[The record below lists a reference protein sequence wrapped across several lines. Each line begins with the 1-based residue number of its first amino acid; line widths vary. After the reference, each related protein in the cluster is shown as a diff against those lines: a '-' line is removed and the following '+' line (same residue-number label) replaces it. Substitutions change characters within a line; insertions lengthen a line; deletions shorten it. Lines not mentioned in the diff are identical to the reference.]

1 MIAQTQDRDSLVL
14 EAARFYYEHNLTQS
28 QIAAKLEV
36 SRPTVS
42 RLLQEAR
49 DEGMVRIQIMDPR
62 ATGTRLE
69 KKLKDQFGLKQVVVV
84 PYDGESDQV
93 LKSRLGYALVDLLD
107 SLLEDNTTL
116 GVSWGTTM
124 QAATK
129 HLRSRPLKNMTVVQ
143 LNGGVSK
150 AELDTHATEIAG
162 KMGENYHATP
172 YLLPLPAI
180 VDTPELKTAI
190 ISDRHIAK
198 TLKLAREA
206 EIAAFTVGA
215 FGSNSVLVQ
224 ADYFEDTEVKELI
237 NQGAVADIC
246 SRLIKA
252 DGTICSQD
260 LNQRT
265 IGIELEELK
274 AKPYSIA
281 VAGGPNKEGAVKAGL
296 AGKWFN
302 CLITDEQVARKLL
315 GEE

>member
-1 MIAQTQDRDSLVL
+1 MSLRAQSRDTMLL
-14 EAARFYYEHNLTQS
+14 EAARFYYEHHLTQS
-28 QIAAKLEV
+28 QIASKLEV

-49 DEGMVRIQIMDPR
+49 DQGVVRIQILDPG

-69 KKLKDQFGLKQVVVV
+69 QKLRDQFGLKQVVVV
-84 PYDGESDQV
+84 PYDGESSQV
-93 LKSRLGYALVDLLD
+93 LKSRLGYALVNLLD
-107 SLLEDNTTL
+107 SLLEENTTL

-129 HLRSRPLKNMTVVQ
+129 HLHSRPMKNMTVVQ

-150 AELDTHATEIAG
+150 AELDTHASEIAG

-206 EIAAFTVGA
+206 DIAAFTVGA
-215 FGSNSVLVQ
+215 FGNTSVLVK
-224 ADYFEDTEVKELI
+224 ADYFEDSEIKDLI
-237 NQGAVADIC
+237 AQGAVADIC

-252 DGTICSQD
+252 DGSICSD
-260 LNQRT
+260 ALNQRT
-265 IGIELEELK
+265 IGIELEELRS
-274 AKPYSIA
+274 KPYSIA
-281 VAGGPNKEGAVKAGL
+281 VAGGAKKAKAVEAGL

-302 CLITDEQVARKLL
+302 SLITDEQTARKLL

>member
-1 MIAQTQDRDSLVL
+1 LRAQSRDTMLL
-14 EAARFYYEHNLTQS
+14 EAARFYYEHHLTQS
-28 QIAAKLEV
+28 QIASKLEV

-49 DEGMVRIQIMDPR
+49 DQGVVRIQILDPG

-69 KKLKDQFGLKQVVVV
+69 QKLRDQFGLKQVVVV
-84 PYDGESDQV
+84 PYDGESSQV
-93 LKSRLGYALVDLLD
+93 LKSRLGYALVNLLD
-107 SLLEDNTTL
+107 SLLEENTTL

-129 HLRSRPLKNMTVVQ
+129 HLHSRPMKNMTVVQ

-150 AELDTHATEIAG
+150 AELDTHASEIAG

-206 EIAAFTVGA
+206 DIAAFTVGA
-215 FGSNSVLVQ
+215 FGNTSVLVK
-224 ADYFEDTEVKELI
+224 ADYFEDSEIKDLI
-237 NQGAVADIC
+237 AQGAVADIC

-252 DGTICSQD
+252 DGSICSD
-260 LNQRT
+260 ALNQRT
-265 IGIELEELK
+265 IGIELEELRS
-274 AKPYSIA
+274 KPYSIA
-281 VAGGPNKEGAVKAGL
+281 VAGGAKKAKAVEAGL

-302 CLITDEQVARKLL
+302 SLITDEQTARKLL

>member
-1 MIAQTQDRDSLVL
+1 MSQTQERNQLVL

-28 QIAAKLEV
+28 QIATKLEV

-49 DEGMVRIQIMDPR
+49 EHGVVRIQILDPQ

-69 KKLKDQFGLKQVVVV
+69 NKLKDQFGLKQVVVV
-84 PYDGESDQV
+84 PYDGESDRV

-107 SLLEDNTTL
+107 SLLVDNTTL

-124 QAATK
+124 QAATQ

-150 AELDTHATEIAG
+150 AELDTHASEIAG
-162 KMGENYHATP
+162 KMGEYYHATP

-180 VDTPELKTAI
+180 VDTAELKTAI

-206 EIAAFTVGA
+206 EIAAFTIGA
-215 FGSNSVLVQ
+215 FGNNSVLVQ
-224 ADYFEDTEVKELI
+224 ADYFENSEVTALI
-237 NQGAVADIC
+237 DQGAVADIC

-252 DGTICSQD
+252 DGSICSQD
-260 LNQRT
+260 LNRRT

-281 VAGGPNKEGAVKAGL
+281 VAGGPEKERAIRAGL
-296 AGKWFN
+296 TGKWFN
-302 CLITDEQVARKLL
+302 SLITDEQVARKLV
-315 GEE
+315 GEA

>member
-1 MIAQTQDRDSLVL
+1 MSQAQDRDQLVL

-28 QIAAKLEV
+28 QIATKLEV

-42 RLLQEAR
+42 RLLHEAR
-49 DEGMVRIQIMDPR
+49 DQGVVRIQILDPQ

-84 PYDGESDQV
+84 PYDGEATNI
-93 LKSRLGYALVDLLD
+93 LKSRLGYALIDLLD

-150 AELDTHATEIAG
+150 AELETHASEIAG
-162 KMGENYHATP
+162 KMGESYHATP

-180 VDTPELKTAI
+180 VDTAELKTAI

-215 FGSNSVLVQ
+215 FGNNSVLVQ
-224 ADYFEDTEVKELI
+224 ADYFEDSEVKALI
-237 NQGAVADIC
+237 DQGAVADIC

-252 DGTICSQD
+252 DGSICSQD
-260 LNQRT
+260 LNRRT

-274 AKPYSIA
+274 VKPFSIA
-281 VAGGPNKEGAVKAGL
+281 VAGGADKERAIRAGL
-296 AGKWFN
+296 SGKWFN
-302 CLITDEQVARKLL
+302 SLITDEQVARKLV
-315 GEE
+315 GEA

>member
-1 MIAQTQDRDSLVL
+1 MRAQSRDTMLL
-14 EAARFYYEHNLTQS
+14 EAARFYYEHHLTQS
-28 QIAAKLEV
+28 QIASKLEV

-49 DEGMVRIQIMDPR
+49 DQGVVRIQILDPG

-69 KKLKDQFGLKQVVVV
+69 QKLRDQFGLKQVVVV
-84 PYDGESDQV
+84 PYDGESSQV
-93 LKSRLGYALVDLLD
+93 LKSRLGYALVNLLD
-107 SLLEDNTTL
+107 SLLEENTTL

-129 HLRSRPLKNMTVVQ
+129 HLHSRPMKNMTVVQ

-150 AELDTHATEIAG
+150 AELDTHASEIAG

-206 EIAAFTVGA
+206 DIAAFTVGA
-215 FGSNSVLVQ
+215 FGNTSVLVK
-224 ADYFEDTEVKELI
+224 ADYFEDSEIKDLI
-237 NQGAVADIC
+237 AQGAVADIC

-252 DGTICSQD
+252 DGSICSD
-260 LNQRT
+260 ALNQRT
-265 IGIELEELK
+265 IGIELEELRS
-274 AKPYSIA
+274 KPYSIA
-281 VAGGPNKEGAVKAGL
+281 VAGGAKKAKAVEAGL

-302 CLITDEQVARKLL
+302 SLITDEQTARKLL

>member
-1 MIAQTQDRDSLVL
+1 MIAHVQSRERLVL
-14 EAARFYYEHNLTQS
+14 EAARFYYEHHLTQS
-28 QIAAKLEV
+28 QIASKLEV

-42 RLLQEAR
+42 RLLHEAR
-49 DEGMVRIQIMDPR
+49 VQGLVKIKVVDPR

-84 PYDGESDQV
+84 PYEGESDQI
-93 LKSRLGYALVDLLD
+93 LKSRLGSALVILLD
-107 SLLEDNTTL
+107 SLLDENTTL

-124 QAATK
+124 QAATR
-129 HLRSRPLKNMTVVQ
+129 HLRPHPVKNMIVVQ

-150 AELDTHATEIAG
+150 AALDTHASEIAG
-162 KMGENYHATP
+162 KMGEYYHATP

-215 FGSNSVLVQ
+215 FGSNSVLVK
-224 ADYFEDTEVKELI
+224 ADYFEDSEIKALI
-237 NQGAVADIC
+237 DQGAVADIC

-252 DGTICSQD
+252 DGSICSQE
-260 LNQRT
+260 LNHRT
-265 IGIELEELK
+265 IGIELDELK
-274 AKPYSIA
+274 VKPYSIA
-281 VAGGPNKEGAVKAGL
+281 VAGGPQKERAVQAGL

-302 CLITDEQVARKLL
+302 SLITDEQVARKLL